1 MAEPSKHQRGRKA
14 RQPLWKKGM
23 IAVLV
28 GCGLLG
34 LGAAVGGKHPAVAT
48 AVSMPA
54 WWALG
59 LGGFLMAL
67 HMATRLPFK
76 RRSPRGAAWQPPSP
90 STPSSSSP
98 SSSPPPSRESTDAL
112 KALIDELESETL
124 GSDASWPS
132 QQPRNTTESQVDA
145 WSETALAR
153 LDTRQLV
160 ALCETL
166 FAQAG
171 FNTRTEPQGHGSTAD
186 IWLHLPDQTDAVAL
200 VHCHA
205 GPDTLLDAAGVR
217 AVQHRISQHR
227 LRWGVCISLT
237 EASTPAMAHAEPYGI
252 HLLNAQDLWQLIGRR
267 PPEQQAALRAA
278 VTAPSHP

>member
-1 MAEPSKHQRGRKA
+1 MAEPSKHQRSRKA

-59 LGGFLMAL
+59 LGAVLMAL

-90 STPSSSSP
+90 STPSSPSSP
-98 SSSPPPSRESTDAL
+98 PSPPPSRKSTDAL
-112 KALIDELESETL
+112 KALIDEIEGEAL
-124 GSDASWPS
+124 GSDASWSYP
-132 QQPRNTTESQVDA
+132 QPRNTTGSQADG
-145 WSETALAR
+145 WDETALAR
-153 LDTRQLV
+153 LDTQQLV

-171 FNTRTEPQGHGSTAD
+171 FTTRTELQGDGNAAD
-186 IWLHLPDQTDAVAL
+186 IWLHLTDEAIAVAL

-205 GPDTLLDAAGVR
+205 DHETPLDAADIR
-217 AVQHRISQHR
+217 AMQHRISQHR

-237 EASTPAMAHAEPYGI
+237 EASTPAMTPAGPYGI
-252 HLLNAQDLWQLIGRR
+252 HLLNARDLRHLIDRR
-267 PPEQQAALRAA
+267 SPEQQAALRAA